1 MTSNEMIE
9 HIAAELWRVQVVDA
23 GAPASVSHRRT
34 PEAFADHD
42 DRTRDVFLRYATAVL
57 DLCGPKLLEWR
68 HPSSANFR
76 KGECFHARC
85 ATHHHAVH
93 KKQDGW
99 WYNVDSKTYP
109 TLEAAQA
116 AAQAHA
122 DAAHWA
128 NTKMGGA

>member
-1 MTSNEMIE
+1 MNREKMIE
-9 HIAAELWRVQVVDA
+9 AL
-23 GAPASVSHRRT
+23 ASVIR
-34 PEAFADHD
+34 EC
-42 DRTRDVFLRYATAVL
+42 RYVNRSSEDIATAVL
-57 DLCGPKLLEWR
+57 DLCGPKKLVWR

-93 KKQDGW
+93 KKQDAW
-99 WYNVDSKTYP
+99 WYNVDGKTYP

-128 NTKMGGA
+128 NTPMGDL